1 MRRSARFWILTLV
14 ALLALGLTVT
24 LGIWQ
29 LGRAQL
35 KQALLQQWQ
44 TQRGLP
50 AVGWD
55 ELRDAAARG
64 TLEALHGRPVRL
76 LGRWLPEATV
86 LLDNRPRQGRAGFIA
101 VTPLRAPQGTVA
113 VLVQRG
119 WLPRGASDRPALPQ
133 LPTPAD
139 VDVIVEGWLA
149 PPPSKLLELGTTA
162 QGLIRQNIDVAE
174 VAAQWRLPLL
184 QASVQQSGP
193 EERTADGMMLVRDWP
208 VVAVAPEKHLGY
220 AVQWFAL
227 AALIAGLYV
236 WFQIVLPRRR
246 CPAR

>member
-1 MRRSARFWILTLV
+1 MVTLV
-14 ALLALGLTVT
+14 ALLALGLTVA
-24 LGIWQ
+24 LGVWQ

-35 KQALLQQWQ
+35 KRALLQQWQ
-44 TQRGLP
+44 TQRALP
-50 AVGWD
+50 ALGWD

-64 TLEALHGRPVRL
+64 TLQTLHGRPVRL
-76 LGRWLPEATV
+76 VGRWLPEATV
-86 LLDNRPRQGRAGFIA
+86 LLDNRPWQGRAGFIA
-101 VTPLRAPQGTVA
+101 VTPLRAPHGAVA

-119 WLPRGASDRPALPQ
+119 WLPRSAPGDSALPQ
-133 LPTPAD
+133 LVTPAD
-139 VDVIVEGWLA
+139 GEITVEGWLA
-149 PPPSKLLELGTTA
+149 PPPSRLLELGPA
-162 QGLIRQNIDVAE
+162 APGLIRQNIDVAE

-193 EERTADGMMLVRDWP
+193 EEHTADGMTLVRDWP
-208 VVAVAPEKHLGY
+208 VVAVAPEKHVGY

-246 CPAR
+246 GLAR